1 MAGSPELTF
10 QVGRRGPTYGLRP
23 LGGRDP
29 LRTCRS
35 FPGPSRPQRGP
46 SWTALGPGGFLGLGG
61 ASPLSPQTAVWCG
74 HTRCWVP
81 SLGSLLWPPC
91 VQRSGCGGL
100 LRVCP
105 DADRDLGGGWPASL
119 PGVLVLQPGAPG
131 RFLALPVLPPNFTQE
146 RMKEFHWSGNGES
159 EADLCLSLCLRLS
172 LPLSLSGPL
181 SLSAALSPGLWSL
194 PWPQGP
200 SQAASPLHQGPR
212 MGRGWTGR
220 GLGSGS
226 CKV

>member
-1 MAGSPELTF
+1 MAGTPSEPAAHSQAHPGLS
-10 QVGRRGPTYGLRP
+10 VAPRGQPWALGASWGSGGHRP
-23 LGGRDP
+23 SAPRQQCGVDTPDAG
-29 LRTCRS
+29 
-35 FPGPSRPQRGP
+35 SRPWAHSCGPHVCRG
-46 SWTALGPGGFLGLGG
+46 
-61 ASPLSPQTAVWCG
+61 QNV
-74 HTRCWVP
+74 
-81 SLGSLLWPPC
+81 
-91 VQRSGCGGL
+91 GGL

-212 MGRGWTGR
+212 TGR
-220 GLGSGS
+220 G
-226 CKV
+226 